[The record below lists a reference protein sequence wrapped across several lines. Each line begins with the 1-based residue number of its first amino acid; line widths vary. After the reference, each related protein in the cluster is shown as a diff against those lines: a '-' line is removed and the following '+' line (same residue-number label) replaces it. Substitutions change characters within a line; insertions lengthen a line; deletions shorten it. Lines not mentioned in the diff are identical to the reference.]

1 MIDDQ
6 FKRMS
11 DDSEYEPETSEFGE
25 DTGNGFEEEE
35 EVTISI
41 TSDDDEDHIG

>member
-11 DDSEYEPETSEFGE
+11 DDSEFEAEANELGE
-25 DTGNGFEEEE
+25 DVNDGFEEEE

-41 TSDDDEDHIG
+41 TSDDD